1 MLIDKNNYE
10 PPIQTA
16 ELFLFVESFFH
27 QSIEFFISNI
37 IVSVKNIRLAVIKGL
52 AKLAEKPETV
62 EYDTLKKI
70 LGIVD
75 KPIETQAKANG
86 LK

>member
-1 MLIDKNNYE
+1 MRILPVLIDKNNYE

-37 IVSVKNIRLAVIKGL
+37 IVSVKNIRLAVMFNQSYIHYL
-52 AKLAEKPETV
+52 
-62 EYDTLKKI
+62 TLNI
-70 LGIVD
+70 TLFYIS
-75 KPIETQAKANG
+75 
-86 LK
+86 